1 MADVI
6 SFSCN
11 ACGTLYR
18 VPFAQ
23 AGQSVK
29 CKQCGAAIL
38 VPTQSQAAA
47 PLATDTSVEM
57 NAGAQVLRKETSAR
71 TAAVKG
77 RATSG
82 RSIAASSGRSRV
94 APVAASSALSVA
106 PAASSKAL
114 PLMAGG
120 LALVVLLV
128 VGGFFLLR
136 GGSSSG
142 APNAAPR
149 SNEVVAEKP
158 RELDERARILRDADD
173 ITLSPEAA
181 VQLYQRAVA
190 AKLGRTDLLVVARA
204 TLNRIYDGNGG
215 RFESSQLLTL
225 AEEMAPL
232 ELKQEVR
239 RVLLLVSNREPELA
253 GGKPNPTFLRVQKML
268 GREKFDFAALLK
280 RASVLIE
287 AEQEG
292 ASELHDEIAG
302 HEAKSPSGWSEP
314 ETVAAMQ
321 ACCERLDKLERVL
334 KELEAA
340 NPNLLAERAAFNRF
354 RQERAG
360 KRVTWTYL
368 GEKPHLLYVQL
379 TEAEAKAG
387 AEGEASARER
397 AAPARAILKRLW
409 EHFEQDWARALGL
422 KRSLPQGV
430 SEAERETTP
439 LEVLLVPSFRALRA
453 LASDFGENIDNQ
465 DVAFYTLKGQRI
477 CASIEHLGM
486 SSRDAMHLEASL
498 SLSILSRLFNF
509 YSAEPLL
516 RDEQQKTRGVLHS
529 FMLNRHLF
537 RCILTPVRCAS
548 GIYQVS
554 SEAVQRNVL
563 ECAFFD
569 SLPALSRLLFTWRQP
584 YERDAERRA
593 ILSFGGPALG
603 VRDLLEITSVA
614 EGAARLRENFR
625 KFKGISEELAE
636 SLSSVDNFQLLGY
649 AYGDA
654 LLCFLYNHEQG
665 GRKIYREGLLKF
677 IGMDLRGE
685 IAAKGQ
691 LKSFEEAFGL
701 DGARWK
707 KLEEDFL
714 NSQK

>member
-38 VPTQSQAAA
+38 VPTQSQMAA

-71 TAAVKG
+71 TGAVKG

-82 RSIAASSGRSRV
+82 RSVAVPSGRSRV
-94 APVAASSALSVA
+94 TPPVVPPMPAP
-106 PAASSKAL
+106 PAASGKVL

-120 LALVVLLV
+120 FAVVVLLG

-136 GGSSSG
+136 GGSSAG
-142 APNAAPR
+142 ASNAAPKA
-149 SNEVVAEKP
+149 NTVVAEKP
-158 RELDERARILRDADD
+158 RELDERARILREADD

-181 VQLYQRAVA
+181 VQLYQRALS
-190 AKLGRTDLLVVARA
+190 AKLGKTDMLVVARA
-204 TLNRIYDGNGG
+204 ALNRIYDGNGG
-215 RFESSQLLTL
+215 KFESSQLLTL

-232 ELKQEVR
+232 DLKQEVR
-239 RVLLLVSNREPELA
+239 RVLLLVSNREPELV
-253 GGKPNPTFLRVQKML
+253 GGKPNGTFLRVQKML
-268 GREKFDFAALLK
+268 GREKFDFADLLK

-292 ASELHDEIAG
+292 ARELHGEIAG

-321 ACCERLDKLERVL
+321 ACCERLDKLERAL

-360 KRVTWTYL
+360 KRVHWTCA
-368 GEKPHLLYVQL
+368 GESPHLLFVQL
-379 TEAEAKAG
+379 TDAEVKAG
-387 AEGEASARER
+387 AEGEVWARER
-397 AAPARAILKRLW
+397 AAPVRPILKRLW
-409 EHFEQDWARALGL
+409 EHFEKDWVKVLGL

-430 SEAERETTP
+430 SEGEREAAP
-439 LEVLLVPSFRALRA
+439 LEVLLVPNFRALRA

-477 CASIEHLGM
+477 CASIEHLGAN
-486 SSRDAMHLEASL
+486 SRDAMHLEASL
-498 SLSILSRLFNF
+498 SISILSRLFNF
-509 YSAEPLL
+509 YCAEPLL
-516 RDEQQKTRGVLHS
+516 RDEQQKTRGVMHS
-529 FMLNRHLF
+529 FLLNRHLF

-554 SEAVQRNVL
+554 SDASQRHVL
-563 ECAFFD
+563 DCTFFD

-593 ILSFGGPALG
+593 IVSFGGPALCA
-603 VRDLLEITSVA
+603 RDLLEITSVA

-625 KFKGISEELAE
+625 KFKGVSEELAE
-636 SLSSVDNFQLLGY
+636 TLSSVDNFQLLGY

-665 GRKIYREGLLKF
+665 GKKFYREGLLKF
-677 IGMDLRGE
+677 IAMDLRGE
-685 IAAKGQ
+685 IASKGQ
-691 LKSFEEAFGL
+691 LKAFEEALGL
-701 DGARWK
+701 DGPKWK